1 MMVKLLNTFTHIE
14 VTFKYFIVGHSFM
27 SADNFHRMGEK
38 EMKAM
43 DKVFDFQ
50 DFIKCVNNVGN
61 AVVMSHT
68 EFFLF
73 QKRT

>member
-1 MMVKLLNTFTHIE
+1 MRT
-14 VTFKYFIVGHSFM
+14 
-27 SADNFHRMGEK
+27 DNFHRMVEK

-50 DFIKCVNNVGN
+50 DFFKCVNNVGN

-68 EFFLF
+68 EFFDL
-73 QKRT
+73 KKT